1 MNKLIT
7 AGLAAGALSII
18 SGTAGAVTATTT
30 FTVSATVLKACTV
43 AATNLAFPNY
53 TPGGG
58 AVVST
63 SAVSVKCTVGTPFTV
78 ALDKGS
84 TTGSTI
90 AQRAMGLTAAGAGA
104 LQYNLF
110 TSNTYATIL
119 GDGTAGSTSPAGT
132 GTGLATA
139 VTTTVYGQ
147 LPDNATNQAVAPG
160 AYTDTVTVTVT
171 Y

>member
-1 MNKLIT
+1 MNKLIA
-7 AGLAAGALSII
+7 AGLAAGAFSLI
-18 SGTAGAVTATTT
+18 SANVGAATATTT

-43 AATNLAFPNY
+43 AATNLTFPNY

-63 SAVSVKCTVGTPFTV
+63 SAVAVKCTVGTPFTV

-90 AQRAMGLTAAGAGA
+90 AQRAMGLTATGAGT

-119 GDGTAGSTSPAGT
+119 GDGTGGSTAPTGT
-132 GTGLATA
+132 GTGLANA
-139 VTTTVYGQ
+139 LTTTVYGQ
-147 LPDNATNQAVAPG
+147 LPDNATNQAVTPG
-160 AYTDTVTVTVT
+160 AYADTITVTVT